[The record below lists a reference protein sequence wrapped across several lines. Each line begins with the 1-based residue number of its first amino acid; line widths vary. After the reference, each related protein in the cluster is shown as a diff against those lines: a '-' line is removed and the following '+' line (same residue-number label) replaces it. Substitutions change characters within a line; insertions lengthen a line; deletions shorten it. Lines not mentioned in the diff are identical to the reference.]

1 MADLDII
8 APRTATKIAY
18 SIEPAHNVLCSLI
31 LISSDISGVSD
42 WIQQTESQLSPEQMR
57 TNRILCDSASSYL
70 EGIAWPSFEAW
81 LDHLAGQ
88 DPYVMRNRELDS
100 LVNKVANYL
109 NEEVSDLPTPEELLA
124 DRGTYLSLV
133 ERIYKHKGSTFDR
146 AEYEMNHE
154 LLNDPAVKR
163 DLMVSHMR
171 MMWDEYVAPEWKRSL
186 QMLQESVD
194 SFASLDFSGMST
206 TEIMLKVTAR
216 EILPYEWGSWLEDI
230 EEVIF
235 IPSAHIG
242 PYLLLI
248 DHTGKT
254 ARIVFGA
261 RVPKEASVSSSS
273 LHRSEL
279 LMRLN
284 ALADDTRL
292 HILELMAQEGEL
304 GAKEIIARLDLSQSS
319 ASRHLRQLSATGY
332 LIERRREGAKVYRL
346 NRDRIKGIVKSIEKL
361 VD

>member
-8 APRTATKIAY
+8 APRIATKITF

-31 LISSDISGVSD
+31 LISSDISGVSE
-42 WIQQTESQLSPEQMR
+42 WIQQTASQLSPEQIR
-57 TNRILCDSASSYL
+57 NNGILCGSALSYL
-70 EGIAWPSFEAW
+70 EGVAWPSFEAF
-81 LDHLAGQ
+81 LDHLVEQ

-109 NEEVSDLPTPEELLA
+109 DEEVSHLPTPEELLA
-124 DRGTYLSLV
+124 DRGMYLSLI
-133 ERIYKHKGSTFDR
+133 ERIYKHKGSSFDR

-154 LLNDPAVKR
+154 LLNDPVERK
-163 DLMVSHMR
+163 DLMISHMG
-171 MMWDEYVAPEWKRSL
+171 MMWSEYMAPEWKGNL

-194 SFASLDFSGMST
+194 SFTSLDFVGMST
-206 TEIMLKVTAR
+206 TEIVRKVTAR
-216 EILPYEWGSWLEDI
+216 DILPYEWGSWLEDI

-248 DHTGKT
+248 DHNEKT
-254 ARIVFGA
+254 ARIIFGA
-261 RVPKEASVSSSS
+261 RVPKGVSVSSSS

-292 HILELMAQEGEL
+292 HILELIAEEGEL
-304 GAKEIIARLDLSQSS
+304 GAKEIIDHLNLSQSS

-332 LIERRREGAKVYRL
+332 LIEKRREGAKVYRL
-346 NRDRIKGIVKSIEKL
+346 NRDRIKNTVRSIERF

>member
-8 APRTATKIAY
+8 APRTATKITF

-31 LISSDISGVSD
+31 LISSDISGVSE
-42 WIQQTESQLSPEQMR
+42 WIQLTASQLSPEHIR
-57 TNRILCDSASSYL
+57 NNGILCGSASSYL
-70 EGIAWPSFEAW
+70 QGVAWPSFEAF
-81 LDHLAGQ
+81 LDHLVGQ

-100 LVNKVANYL
+100 LIDKCANHAD
-109 NEEVSDLPTPEELLA
+109 EEVSHLPTQEELLA
-124 DRGTYLSLV
+124 DRGMYLSLM
-133 ERIYKHKGSTFDR
+133 ERIYKHKGSAFDR

-154 LLNDPAVKR
+154 LLNDPVGRK
-163 DLMVSHMR
+163 DLMISHLR
-171 MMWDEYVAPEWKRSL
+171 MMWDEYIAPEWKRSL
-186 QMLQESVD
+186 QMLQESVA
-194 SFASLDFSGMST
+194 SFTSLDFFGMST

-216 EILPYEWGSWLEDI
+216 DILPDEWGSWLEDI

-248 DHTGKT
+248 DHNEKT

-261 RVPKEASVSSSS
+261 RVPKGASVSSSS

-284 ALADDTRL
+284 AMADDTRL
-292 HILELMAQEGEL
+292 HILELMAKEGEL

-332 LIERRREGAKVYRL
+332 LIERRHEGAKVYRL
-346 NRDRIKGIVKSIEKL
+346 NRDRIKNIARSIESF